1 MAGSAISVYALAFWQ
16 LLRFFFVL
24 GLVHMA
30 PAQNQT
36 SNATTPPS
44 EVSALNF
51 IFSEWGLSAPSNQWN
66 ISGGEPCSGAAI
78 DSTPFVDPNYNP
90 FIKCECDATTCHIV
104 QLKVFSLSVFGV
116 IPDELWTLTYLW
128 NIDLRQN
135 YLTGTLSPSI
145 GNLTRMQYLSVGINS
160 LSGQVPKELG
170 KLTDLRSLAFDMNN
184 FSGSLPLELGNLTKL
199 EQLYIASSG
208 ISGVIPS
215 TFSSLQN
222 LQTMWASDI
231 DLTGSIPEFIGNL
244 SNLKSLRFQGNS
256 FGGAIPS
263 SFSKLT
269 LMENLRISDLSNGS
283 SSLAFLKDM
292 KSLNVLILR
301 NNNISGVIPSN
312 IGDYRSLSQLDL
324 SFNNLTG
331 QIPDSLFNLSSL
343 SYLFLG
349 NNKLTGPLPAQ
360 KSTSL
365 LNVDVSYNELSGSF
379 PSWISQQDL
388 QLNLV
393 ANDFTIE
400 SSNNRVLPSGWSCLQ
415 RNFPCYRNPPI
426 YYNLS
431 IKCGGPQITS
441 RINQIVYERDNEAL
455 GPATYYVT
463 GTKRWAVS
471 NVGRFGENN
480 NARYT
485 SNSSSQIADT
495 LDSELFQTAR
505 ISSGSLRYYG
515 LGLENGY
522 YNVSLQFAEIS
533 ILNPTN
539 WRSLGRRVFDIYI
552 QGNLVWKDFDI
563 RKEAGGTSFQA
574 VQKEFKAQVSEN
586 YLEIHLFWAGKGTCC
601 VPSQGTYGPSVS
613 AIIATPDFVPSVSNK
628 PPTSSKKSKTGL
640 IIGIAVSVGVISFL
654 SVLAFCCFLHQK
666 RRARQNVDEE
676 LLGMD
681 ARPYTFGYAE
691 LKAATE
697 DFNPANKLGEGGFGP
712 VFKGTLNDGRVVAV
726 KQLSVASHQGKSQFF
741 AEIAT
746 ISAVQHRNLVKLYG
760 CCIEGEKRLLV
771 YEYLENKSLD
781 QALFGKTSL
790 CLNWPI
796 RFHICLGVA
805 RGLAYLHEE
814 SQPRIVH
821 RDVKASNILLDS
833 DLNSKI
839 SDFGLAKLYDD
850 KKTHI
855 STRVAGTIGYLA
867 PEYAMR
873 GQLTE
878 KADVYGFGVVALEI
892 VSGRRNSDSCLEE
905 EMTCLFE
912 WAWHL
917 HKSNHEA
924 ELVDANLSEFN
935 EEEVKRVIG
944 VALLCTQTSPQL
956 RPSMSRAVAM
966 LSGDIEV
973 SSVISPPGYMTDW
986 KLDEATGFITTDTPA
1001 SKDEYSHYSSS
1012 TNTSMVTDPD
1022 LTPINATRPILQ
1034 ETIEEGHQVQQM
1046 AEQRLIEAIQ
1056 WLIQLMIKCK
1066 RLSEKE
1072 GELVQKKEYNKND
1085 WNQESIAINQ
1095 LSTLKMIYIHTQEKF
1110 SCETCDSRILKIS
1123 RSLPLAARV
1132 IFKLVCFFFVP
1143 GLVDMARAQT
1153 SNGTTT
1159 PSEVSALNSIFG
1171 KWGLSAKLNQW
1182 NISGEPCSG
1191 AAIDTTSI
1199 ESTNGYYNPG
1209 IKCQCDGTTC
1219 HITQLKVYALSV
1231 FGVIPDE
1238 LWTLTYLT
1246 NLDLRQNYLTGT
1258 LSPSIGNLTRMQYL
1272 SFGINALSGQVP
1284 KELGKLTDLR
1294 SLSFSTNNFSGT
1306 LPLELGNLTKLEQLY
1321 IISSGVSGAIPSTY
1335 ASLQN
1340 LQQVWASDN
1349 DLTGSIPEFIGN
1361 WSNLKSLR
1369 FQGNSFGGVIPSTFS
1384 KLTLMENLRIGDISN
1399 GSSSLAFLNDMKSLN
1414 VLILRNNNISGSIP
1428 SNIGDYR
1435 SLSQLDLSFNN
1446 LTGQIPDSLFNMSSL
1461 SYLFLGNNKL
1471 TGPLPA
1477 QKSTSLLNV
1486 DVSYNELS
1494 GSFPSWI
1501 NQQDLQLNLVAN
1513 NFTIESSNDSVLP
1526 SGLSCLQRNF
1536 PCYRNSPL
1544 YYNLSIKCG
1553 GPQITSRINQIVYER
1568 DDEALGPATYYVT
1581 STKRWAV
1588 SNVGRFGENNN
1599 ASYTS
1604 NSSSQIADALD
1615 SELFQT
1621 ARISAGSLR
1630 YYGLGLENGNYNV
1643 SLQFAEIS
1651 ILNPPDWRSLGRRI
1665 FDIYIQGNLVWKDFD
1680 IRKEAGGTS
1689 FQAVLMEFQ
1698 AQVTENYLEIHLF
1711 WAGKGTCCVPRQG
1724 TYGPSV
1730 SAIIATPD
1738 FIPTVSNKPPTSSKK
1753 NKTGLI
1759 VGISVPVGVLCFLS
1773 ALALCCLVHQKRRP
1787 RQNEAE
1793 ELLGMDARPYT
1804 FSYAELRA
1812 ATEDF
1817 NPANKLGEGGFGR
1830 VYKGTLNDGRVVAV
1844 KQLSVQSHQG
1854 KRQFVAEIATISA
1867 VQHRNL
1873 VKLYG
1878 CCIEGDERLLVYE
1891 YLENKSLDQALFGK
1905 TSLYLS
1911 WPIRF
1916 DICLGVARGLAYLH
1930 EESRLRIVHR
1940 DVKASN
1946 ILLDLDLN
1954 SKISDFGLAK
1964 LYDDTKTHI
1973 STCVAGT
1980 VGYLAPE
1987 YAMRGLLT
1995 EKADVYGFGVVALEI
2010 VSGRPNSDSS
2020 LEEEKIYL
2028 LEWAWHLH
2036 ESNHEVELVD
2046 TNLSEFNEKEVKRV
2060 IGVALL
2066 CTQTSPQL
2074 RPSMSRTVA
2083 MLSGDIEVRSVISR
2097 PGYLTEW
2104 KLDDVTGFITPD
2116 TPASKDKYSHYSS
2129 STNTSMVADPDLLP
2143 INATRPMLQET
2154 IGEGR

>member
-16 LLRFFFVL
+16 LLCFFFVL

-30 PAQNQT
+30 RAQNQT

-116 IPDELWTLTYLW
+116 IPDELWSLTYLW

-244 SNLKSLRFQGNS
+244 SNLKGLRFQGNS

-480 NARYT
+480 NAQYT

-505 ISSGSLRYYG
+505 ISAGSLRYYG

-552 QGNLVWKDFDI
+552 Q
-563 RKEAGGTSFQA
+563 
-574 VQKEFKAQVSEN
+574 
-586 YLEIHLFWAGKGTCC
+586 
-601 VPSQGTYGPSVS
+601 
-613 AIIATPDFVPSVSNK
+613 
-628 PPTSSKKSKTGL
+628 
-640 IIGIAVSVGVISFL
+640 
-654 SVLAFCCFLHQK
+654 
-666 RRARQNVDEE
+666 
-676 LLGMD
+676 
-681 ARPYTFGYAE
+681 
-691 LKAATE
+691 
-697 DFNPANKLGEGGFGP
+697 
-712 VFKGTLNDGRVVAV
+712 
-726 KQLSVASHQGKSQFF
+726 
-741 AEIAT
+741 
-746 ISAVQHRNLVKLYG
+746 
-760 CCIEGEKRLLV
+760 
-771 YEYLENKSLD
+771 
-781 QALFGKTSL
+781 
-790 CLNWPI
+790 
-796 RFHICLGVA
+796 
-805 RGLAYLHEE
+805 
-814 SQPRIVH
+814 
-821 RDVKASNILLDS
+821 
-833 DLNSKI
+833 
-839 SDFGLAKLYDD
+839 
-850 KKTHI
+850 
-855 STRVAGTIGYLA
+855 
-867 PEYAMR
+867 
-873 GQLTE
+873 
-878 KADVYGFGVVALEI
+878 
-892 VSGRRNSDSCLEE
+892 
-905 EMTCLFE
+905 
-912 WAWHL
+912 AWHL
-917 HKSNHEA
+917 HKSNHEV

-1022 LTPINATRPILQ
+1022 LTPINATRPMLQ

-1046 AEQRLIEAIQ
+1046 ADWRLIEAIQ
-1056 WLIQLMIKCK
+1056 WLIQFIKCK
-1066 RLSEKE
+1066 RLSSEKE
-1072 GELVQKKEYNKND
+1072 VIPNC
-1085 WNQESIAINQ
+1085 SI
-1095 LSTLKMIYIHTQEKF
+1095 
-1110 SCETCDSRILKIS
+1110 
-1123 RSLPLAARV
+1123 LAAV
-1132 IFKLVCFFFVP
+1132 GQKMASTPGVCATLFNALAKLVCFFFVP

-1171 KWGLSAKLNQW
+1171 EWGLSAKLNQW

-1199 ESTNGYYNPG
+1199 ESTNGDYNPG

-1272 SFGINALSGQVP
+1272 SVGINALSGQVP

-1340 LQQVWASDN
+1340 LQQV
-1349 DLTGSIPEFIGN
+1349 
-1361 WSNLKSLR
+1361 R

-1428 SNIGDYR
+1428 SNIGDFR
-1435 SLSQLDLSFNN
+1435 SLSQ
-1446 LTGQIPDSLFNMSSL
+1446 
-1461 SYLFLGNNKL
+1461 LFLGNNKL

-1553 GPQITSRINQIVYER
+1553 GPQITSRIDQIVYER

-1599 ASYTS
+1599 ARYTS
-1604 NSSSQIADALD
+1604 NSSSQITDTLD

-1665 FDIYIQGNLVWKDFD
+1665 FDIY
-1680 IRKEAGGTS
+1680 
-1689 FQAVLMEFQ
+1689 
-1698 AQVTENYLEIHLF
+1698 
-1711 WAGKGTCCVPRQG
+1711 
-1724 TYGPSV
+1724 
-1730 SAIIATPD
+1730 
-1738 FIPTVSNKPPTSSKK
+1738 
-1753 NKTGLI
+1753 
-1759 VGISVPVGVLCFLS
+1759 
-1773 ALALCCLVHQKRRP
+1773 
-1787 RQNEAE
+1787 
-1793 ELLGMDARPYT
+1793 
-1804 FSYAELRA
+1804 
-1812 ATEDF
+1812 
-1817 NPANKLGEGGFGR
+1817 
-1830 VYKGTLNDGRVVAV
+1830 
-1844 KQLSVQSHQG
+1844 VQ
-1854 KRQFVAEIATISA
+1854 
-1867 VQHRNL
+1867 
-1873 VKLYG
+1873 
-1878 CCIEGDERLLVYE
+1878 
-1891 YLENKSLDQALFGK
+1891 
-1905 TSLYLS
+1905 
-1911 WPIRF
+1911 
-1916 DICLGVARGLAYLH
+1916 
-1930 EESRLRIVHR
+1930 
-1940 DVKASN
+1940 
-1946 ILLDLDLN
+1946 
-1954 SKISDFGLAK
+1954 
-1964 LYDDTKTHI
+1964 
-1973 STCVAGT
+1973 
-1980 VGYLAPE
+1980 
-1987 YAMRGLLT
+1987 
-1995 EKADVYGFGVVALEI
+1995 
-2010 VSGRPNSDSS
+2010 
-2020 LEEEKIYL
+2020 
-2028 LEWAWHLH
+2028 AWHLH
-2036 ESNHEVELVD
+2036 ESHHEVELVD
-2046 TNLSEFNEKEVKRV
+2046 ANLSEFNEKEVKRV

-2074 RPSMSRTVA
+2074 RPSMSRAVA
-2083 MLSGDIEVRSVISR
+2083 MLSGDIEVSSVISR
-2097 PGYLTEW
+2097 PGYMTEW
-2104 KLDDVTGFITPD
+2104 KLDDATGFITPD
-2116 TPASKDKYSHYSS
+2116 TPASKDKYSHHSS
-2129 STNTSMVADPDLLP
+2129 STNTSMVADPDLSP

-2154 IGEGR
+2154 IGEVR